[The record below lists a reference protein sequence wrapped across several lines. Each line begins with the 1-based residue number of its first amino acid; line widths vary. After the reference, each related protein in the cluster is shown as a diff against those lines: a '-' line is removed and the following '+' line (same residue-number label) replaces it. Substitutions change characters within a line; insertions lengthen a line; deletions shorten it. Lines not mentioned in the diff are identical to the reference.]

1 MASPIITLLT
11 DFGLQDGYVASMKG
25 VILTICPQAA
35 IIDITHEIPPQN
47 IRSAAFVLHTV
58 LSSFPRGTIHV
69 VVVDPGVGTE
79 RKGIAIQSPGCTLV
93 GPDNGVFSWALRNGS
108 ALEAR
113 SLENAQFQ
121 RASVSATFHGRDIFA
136 PAAAHLASGVAFE
149 LLGPPCSPLVAEWS
163 APSLEAETLRGEV
176 IHIDRFGNAITNI
189 TAEDLQRFAGE
200 AVALCVHARD
210 LSVGPLSR
218 TYGDRQPGS
227 VLALIG
233 SSDHLELA
241 VNRGHCARS
250 LDLKP
255 GDSIRVTRHPRNGL
269 DPG

>member
-35 IIDITHEIPPQN
+35 IIDITHAIPPQD

-58 LSSFPRGTIHV
+58 RSSFPRGTIHV

-79 RKGIAIQSPGCTLV
+79 RKGIAIQTPGCMLI
-93 GPDNGVFSWALRNGS
+93 GPDNGVFSWVLRDTPPLG
-108 ALEAR
+108 AR
-113 SLENAQFQ
+113 SLENAQLQ
-121 RASVSATFHGRDIFA
+121 RPTVSATFHGRDVFA
-136 PAAAHLASGVAFE
+136 PAAAHLASGVALE
-149 LLGPPCSPLVAEWS
+149 ALGPPCTPLVAEWS
-163 APSLEAETLRGEV
+163 TPSLEAGALRGEV

-189 TAEDLQRFAGE
+189 TAKDLESFAAGPG
-200 AVALCVHARD
+200 ALCVRTKD
-210 LSVGPLSR
+210 RTIGPLSR
-218 TYGDRQPGS
+218 TYGDRQPGRL
-227 VLALIG
+227 LALIG

-250 LDLKP
+250 LDLKL
-255 GDSIRVTRHPRNGL
+255 GDLIYVTRSNNG
-269 DPG
+269 